1 MDLVRDKTKKDTYM
15 CSSLLNQLKREEI
28 RTDSPFQ
35 REANQWTPEAEYGL
49 IVTAIRHEDI
59 DSIKL
64 CEQLRDSSVVVW
76 LIDGK
81 QRLTT
86 LFKYRNNVFALGKGI
101 EKPLIYYREAR
112 TNKDGN
118 YVRDDNGDIIYDVIE
133 CDLRGKYYK
142 DLPEKL
148 KEEFDNF
155 PIDVVKHLDCTD
167 EEIGYHIRRYN
178 RQTSMNAAQS
188 SITYMDNAAKY
199 VKNIA
204 SRCEFFKRA
213 CYRES
218 ERKKGIIER
227 LVAESIMTMF
237 HMTDWKKGSKQLG
250 AYINLKSSQ
259 KEFEIL
265 EDLLKRLDKIVDEN
279 TETLFTSKNSSV
291 MIAAFYYFSKH
302 QVDIVILEVGLGG
315 TYDATNVIKKPLL
328 SLIMSISIDH
338 TDFLGNTI
346 EEIASE
352 KCGII
357 KENCPVVLYSQ
368 QEIVYNIAKA
378 KAAQLHAPLYY
389 ISNHQTAVHKQDFE
403 GTCFSVENDLISY
416 KNIMLTLL
424 GDYQIQNCVTVLEA
438 CAVLQ
443 KQGLLLEESKIRNAL
458 SHTHWEGRMEVL
470 HQNPIVLLD
479 GAHNVDGISQLAST
493 LPTYAQGRKITL
505 LLGVLGDKEY
515 QQMLS
520 KIFPLIS
527 FAVLTEPQSHRKL
540 DANILQ
546 QYAAAY
552 DKPLLVEPD
561 IAKAYE
567 IAYMRAAPQDMIVCC
582 GSLYMIGALRS
593 HILSCS

>member
-1 MDLVRDKTKKDTYM
+1 MNYM
-15 CSSLLNQLKREEI
+15 EAIQFLEYEVGFASIPGLSRIQALL
-28 RTDSPFQ
+28 
-35 REANQWTPEAEYGL
+35 
-49 IVTAIRHEDI
+49 
-59 DSIKL
+59 
-64 CEQLRDSSVVVW
+64 
-76 LIDGK
+76 
-81 QRLTT
+81 QRLGNPQERLEYIHIAGT
-86 LFKYRNNVFALGKGI
+86 NGKGSAATM
-101 EKPLIYYREAR
+101 L
-112 TNKDGN
+112 TNILQQN
-118 YVRDDNGDIIYDVIE
+118 
-133 CDLRGKYYK
+133 
-142 DLPEKL
+142 
-148 KEEFDNF
+148 
-155 PIDVVKHLDCTD
+155 
-167 EEIGYHIRRYN
+167 GYHVGRYTSPHLARYN
-178 RQTSMNAAQS
+178 ERITIDHVEISDTDFADAISEMRIHCDAMRAAGEDVP
-188 SITYMDNAAKY
+188 T
-199 VKNIA
+199 
-204 SRCEFFKRA
+204 
-213 CYRES
+213 
-218 ERKKGIIER
+218 
-227 LVAESIMTMF
+227 L
-237 HMTDWKKGSKQLG
+237 
-250 AYINLKSSQ
+250 
-259 KEFEIL
+259 FEIL
-265 EDLLKRLDKIVDEN
+265 
-279 TETLFTSKNSSV
+279 TA
-291 MIAAFYYFSKH
+291 AAFYYFSKH

-389 ISNHQTAVHKQDFE
+389 ISNHQIAVHKQDFE

-443 KQGLLLEESKIRNAL
+443 KQGLHLEESKIRNAL

-567 IAYMRAAPQDMIVCC
+567 IAYMRTAPQDMIVCC